1 MIGQIVFDLEKMDNF
16 SIDDF
21 IISETNK
28 EVVSTLENMDKLL
41 NRCAKVY
48 GPKKSGKTHIA
59 HIWKKRYEANYLD
72 LSDDKCKF
80 HFDASKNNVID
91 NFHLLEHEKEEVF
104 FHFYNNSINQKKF
117 ILITIDSSSNTNVQL
132 PDLKSRINTF
142 HSVEIRQP
150 DDHLVSVLLFKYF
163 STQQIKIDS
172 DVVEFLNKRISRNY
186 AEIYSILQKIN
197 KLSLEHKSKITIP
210 FLNKFLTF

>member
-1 MIGQIVFDLEKMDNF
+1 MIGQIVFDLEKKDNF

-59 HIWKKRYEANYLD
+59 HIWTKRYEANYLD
-72 LSDDKCKF
+72 LSDDNCEF

-91 NFHLLEHEKEEVF
+91 NFHLLEHDNEEIF
-104 FHFYNNSINQKKF
+104 FHFYNNSINQKKS
-117 ILITIDSSSNTNVQL
+117 ILITIDSGSNKNVQL

-142 HSVEIRQP
+142 HSVEISQP

-163 STQQIKIDS
+163 STQQIKIES